1 MEIYQGQQ
9 IKRYIG
15 GDNTGFDDCSQIEIA
30 IYENETGNVAMR
42 FFKVSDPE
50 HNDAGVIEA
59 SDSLD
64 YNLMITVTKE
74 MTEDLA
80 PGEYCIEISRTM
92 VLDDQIF
99 KSVANFFTVKKSRT
113 V

>member
-9 IKRYIG
+9 LKRYIG

-30 IYENETGNVAMR
+30 IYENETGNVGMR

-50 HNDAGVIEA
+50 HNDAGIIEE

-74 MTEDLA
+74 MTEGLT
-80 PGEYCIEISRTM
+80 PGKYCIEISRTM
-92 VLDDQIF
+92 DSDGQIF
-99 KSVANFFTVKKSRT
+99 KSVTDFFTVKKSRT